1 MKTIFKFM
9 TLVFFI
15 GCGINGNAQF
25 LKKLGEKVENTVERK
40 IDKKT
45 KEQEAKLD
53 SKIEEG
59 VDKVFDTP
67 EDAINEEIKKEKN
80 NKKENKKAK
89 NKSTDIS
96 IDDMMGAMQSSADIE
111 VAGKYH
117 FNQKVLYTLRDKNQ
131 NKSSE
136 LTYYFGTDKGIL
148 GVDMSADANAFIL
161 YDMKQNAMIM
171 FSNKDKTMQVISM
184 DMFGAIFENSEEED
198 QDDFTF
204 KKVPGSKKIAGY
216 NCDKYELIS
225 ENLKGEF
232 WFSSEVDIDMSQF
245 SKAFLS
251 VGKNASEKLPSFK
264 GLQNGF
270 MIEMNTVDEQNN
282 FNTSMTVREISK
294 TNHSINTSQYK
305 RMQM

>member
-1 MKTIFKFM
+1 MKTVYKIM
-9 TLVFFI
+9 ILVFFI
-15 GCGINGNAQF
+15 GSGINANAQF
-25 LKKLGEKVENTVERK
+25 LKKLGDKVENAVERK

-45 KEQEAKLD
+45 KEQESKLD
-53 SKIEEG
+53 RKIEEG

-67 EDAINEEIKKEKN
+67 EDALNDEIKKGKN
-80 NKKENKKAK
+80 NKKENKKTK

-96 IDDMMGAMQSSADIE
+96 IDDMMGAMQSSANIE
-111 VAGKYH
+111 VAGNYH
-117 FNQKVLYTLRDKNQ
+117 FNQKVVYTLKDKNQ
-131 NKSSE
+131 NKTSE
-136 LTYYFGTDKGIL
+136 LIYYFGTDKSVL
-148 GVDMSADANAFIL
+148 GVDMSAEANAFMI

-171 FSNKDKTMQVISM
+171 FSMKDKSMQVISM
-184 DMFGAIFENSEEED
+184 DMLGVIFENSDEENEE
-198 QDDFTF
+198 DFTF

-216 NCDKYELIS
+216 NCDKYQLKS
-225 ENLKGEF
+225 ENLKGDF

-251 VGKNASEKLPSFK
+251 VGKNANEKLPSFK

-270 MIEMNTVDEQNN
+270 MMEMNTVDEQNN
-282 FNTSMTVREISK
+282 FSTSMTVREISK